1 MKDELKNDICYNMG
15 YVIGR
20 LENVEDTE
28 LRQELK
34 DVMLKIHEIALNHEI
49 KKKCPNCNTNTSNK
63 ELSKTLYN

>member
-1 MKDELKNDICYNMG
+1 MNDELKNDIFYNIG

-28 LRQELK
+28 LREELK
-34 DVMLKIHEIALNHEI
+34 DVMLKIHEIALNYEI

-63 ELSKTLYN
+63 EFSKTLYN